1 MSPINPFSGYG
12 GAFDPQMAAAMA
24 MVVEQVCQALSI
36 NGDAAAREAIAI
48 RIVEL
53 VRQGEHD
60 LSAQEDVKIGS
71 ATSWPA
77 PQENAPMTR
86 NILRIPVFVRWGD
99 VRAGQL
105 LWLWC

>member
-60 LSAQEDVKIGS
+60 LDK
-71 ATSWPA
+71 
-77 PQENAPMTR
+77 
-86 NILRIPVFVRWGD
+86 LRDR
-99 VRAGQL
+99 L
-105 LWLWC
+105 LRGAVNVTGM